1 MAVTV
6 IDYKKREKEGQE
18 FFLLVLQGQPE
29 IVKSQSG
36 KSYMTARRASLSTTF
51 NEETCKDLIGTKFP
65 GGIKKI
71 QCDAYEFTLP
81 DSGEVIKLD
90 FQYLYSEVSESLEE
104 SVFAN
109 V

>member
-6 IDYKKREKEGQE
+6 VDLKKRVKEDGTD

-36 KSYMTARRASLSTTF
+36 KSYMNARRTSVSTTF
-51 NEETCKDLIGTKFP
+51 NEQTCKDLIGTKFT
-65 GGIKKI
+65 GTIKKVE
-71 QCDAYEFTLP
+71 CGVYEYIVP
-81 DSGEVIKLD
+81 ESGEVIKLD
-90 FQYLYSEVSESLEE
+90 FRYEYYEDSTMEE
-104 SVFAN
+104 AVFET

>member
-51 NEETCKDLIGTKFP
+51 NEQTCKDLIGTKFP
-65 GGIKKI
+65 GSIKKI
-71 QCDAYEFTLP
+71 QCVAYEFTIP

-90 FQYLYSEVSESLEE
+90 FRYEYSEVSESMEE
-104 SVFAN
+104 TVFAN
-109 V
+109 A

>member
-6 IDYKKREKEGQE
+6 IDYKKREKEGHE

-51 NEETCKDLIGTKFP
+51 NEQTCKELIGTKFP
-65 GGIKKI
+65 GDIKKI
-71 QCDAYEFTLP
+71 KCDTYEFTIP
-81 DSGEVIKLD
+81 DSGEIIKLD
-90 FQYLYSEVSESLEE
+90 FRYEYSEVSESMEE

-109 V
+109 A